1 MTKTVTLV
9 YNKPDAAEFYVSTD
23 AMKARYQALKDT
35 GQIVSDS
42 LTIDGNTKTFV
53 VEFLNEA
60 AHSSFLAEDVKIN
73 DNTLRTNH
81 NTDNSIF
88 LEINT
93 STDQQL

>member
-23 AMKARYQALKDT
+23 AMKARYQALKDA

-42 LTIDGNTKTFV
+42 STIDGNRKTYV
-53 VEFLNEA
+53 VEFLNEE

-81 NTDNSIF
+81 NTANSIS
-88 LEINT
+88 LDINT
-93 STDQQL
+93 STD